1 MTLAILLPL
10 IGIFSQYNISASF
23 EFSNYT
29 SSIIFFTVYQSLL
42 SALLSIVVG
51 SLLAFLLNTYNNF
64 YFVKIIAQT
73 QSILFVLPTIIT
85 IFGILS
91 FYGNYFEIYG
101 LTGIL
106 IGHVIL
112 NTPLVSRIIYQSLND
127 ISPNEKMLSRQM
139 GLKKMSSFIASEWP
153 IIKKNIPSLFVLIT
167 FICFVSF
174 TPVLILGGGPKYSTL
189 EVSIYY
195 SVIFSNNF
203 NAALNLLFFQLII
216 CFSIYFIFFKNF
228 RSQNFLID
236 DKRHIKTYFN
246 LTLLNLFGLLILL
259 LITLVIFSPI
269 LFIIVKGINKELLYI
284 LTSTYLWEAIYNTL
298 IICFFSGIASIFI
311 VYNLLTL
318 THKKTKTSESLI
330 YSLII
335 FSPAVMAVGYYILL
349 FKLNL
354 MYLPNIIIVII
365 LNSFFVL
372 PFTYNYLA
380 PSFFRVIKE
389 NDDIAN
395 SLNLYGLSRFLT
407 IDLPRLKKSLI
418 TAFCVSSILSASD
431 LVVIS
436 FFGTNNLSTLTQTI
450 YRLMG
455 SYRINEAYS
464 VSLILLIFCFIYFFL
479 AHKILEKNKWN
490 IH

>member
-139 GLKKMSSFIASEWP
+139 GLKKISSFIASEWP

-259 LITLVIFSPI
+259 LITC
-269 LFIIVKGINKELLYI
+269 LLY
-284 LTSTYLWEAIYNTL
+284 TSDAADE
-298 IICFFSGIASIFI
+298 
-311 VYNLLTL
+311 
-318 THKKTKTSESLI
+318 
-330 YSLII
+330 
-335 FSPAVMAVGYYILL
+335 
-349 FKLNL
+349 
-354 MYLPNIIIVII
+354 
-365 LNSFFVL
+365 
-372 PFTYNYLA
+372 
-380 PSFFRVIKE
+380 
-389 NDDIAN
+389 
-395 SLNLYGLSRFLT
+395 
-407 IDLPRLKKSLI
+407 
-418 TAFCVSSILSASD
+418 
-431 LVVIS
+431 
-436 FFGTNNLSTLTQTI
+436 
-450 YRLMG
+450 
-455 SYRINEAYS
+455 
-464 VSLILLIFCFIYFFL
+464 
-479 AHKILEKNKWN
+479 
-490 IH
+490 

>member
-10 IGIFSQYNISASF
+10 VGIFSHYEISASF
-23 EFSNYT
+23 EFSNYI
-29 SSIIFFTVYQSLL
+29 SSIIFFTIYQSLL
-42 SALLSIVVG
+42 SALLSIIAG

-64 YFVKIIAQT
+64 YIVKIIAQS
-73 QSILFVLPTIIT
+73 QSIIFVLPTIIT

-112 NTPLVSRIIYQSLND
+112 NTPLVGRIIYQSLSE

-139 GLKKMSSFIASEWP
+139 GLRKISSFLASEWP
-153 IIKKNIPSLFVLIT
+153 IIKKNIPSLFVLVT

-195 SVIFSNNF
+195 SVIFSNDF

-228 RSQNFLID
+228 KSQNFLID
-236 DKRHIKTYFN
+236 DKRHIKKYFD
-246 LTLLNLFGLLILL
+246 LTLLNLLGLLILL
-259 LITLVIFSPI
+259 IITLIIFSPI
-269 LFIIVKGINKELLYI
+269 LFIIVKGMNRELFNI
-284 LTSTYLWEAIYNTL
+284 LTYTYLWEAIYNTL
-298 IICFFSGIASIFI
+298 IICFFSGIISTLMA
-311 VYNLLTL
+311 YNLLVL
-318 THKKTKTSESLI
+318 THKKTKASESLI

-335 FSPAVMAVGYYILL
+335 FSPAVMAVGYYILS

-354 MYLPNIIIVII
+354 LYFPNIIIVII

-372 PFTYNYLA
+372 PFAYNYLA

-389 NDDIAN
+389 NDDISN
-395 SLNLYGLSRFLT
+395 SLNLYGFSRFLT
-407 IDLPRLKKSLI
+407 IDFPGLKKSLI

-464 VSLILLIFCFIYFFL
+464 VSLILLIFCIIYFIL
-479 AHKILEKNKWN
+479 AHKILEKNTWN